1 MELPVQ
7 PVLCDMLRIGSLPGT
22 AIVLV
27 LNSRLDIQAAANTK
41 HPLLIYIQFV
51 VVCQIVLDPAIS
63 FVRIFSMYLLHDFCD
78 LLVFQLSAALF
89 SAQPAVVGCS

>member
-22 AIVLV
+22 DSVLV

-41 HPLLIYIQFV
+41 HPLLIYIQFA

-63 FVRIFSMYLLHDFCD
+63 FLPLAPAFAILIFSSALILLLDIV
-78 LLVFQLSAALF
+78 L
-89 SAQPAVVGCS
+89 PP